1 MEEDPFALT
10 SQELETKMMM
20 TVLLVVLPKTKCLEA
35 HASFGTNTTNTTN
48 CGSQNHLWREM
59 ADVWLRIS

>member
-20 TVLLVVLPKTKCLEA
+20 TVLLVVLLSTLLIKK
-35 HASFGTNTTNTTN
+35 ASKD
-48 CGSQNHLWREM
+48 Q
-59 ADVWLRIS
+59 VP